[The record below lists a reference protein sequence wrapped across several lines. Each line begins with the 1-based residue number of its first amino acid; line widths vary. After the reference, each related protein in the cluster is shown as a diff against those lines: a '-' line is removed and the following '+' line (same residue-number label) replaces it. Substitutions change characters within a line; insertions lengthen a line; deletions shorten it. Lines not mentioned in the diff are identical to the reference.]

1 MPTHSPGSLDDIVH
15 NLTCRWRAIINR
27 LQTYSAFL
35 HYNHYNMAAA
45 NKSIYAAL
53 LANLLIAVTKFIAGA
68 VSNSA
73 AMIAEGVHSVVD
85 TINQLLLL
93 LGLRLSKKKP
103 DKFHPLGYGKELY
116 FWSFVVSILIFGL
129 GGGVSVYQGVSHIIH
144 PEELGDATWS
154 YVVLAMSIVF
164 EGTSLIIAAKEFNK
178 LRDGQTWWDA
188 IIRSKDP
195 STFLVLFEDS
205 AAVVGLIIV
214 GACLFLSHYLNKPF
228 IDGIASLLVGLILIG
243 VSLILARESRSLLMG
258 EGIKRETKRR
268 IHEITEGDE
277 AVLDLMH
284 LMSTYQSPEEILV
297 MMIVAFKPNL
307 NTEDINQAIDRIRET
322 IKAEF
327 GRIKFVII
335 QPDVYTDKVDPNVQA
350 YI

>member
-1 MPTHSPGSLDDIVH
+1 MAGV
-15 NLTCRWRAIINR
+15 NR
-27 LQTYSAFL
+27 
-35 HYNHYNMAAA
+35 
-45 NKSIYAAL
+45 SIYAAL

-68 VSNSA
+68 ISHSA

-93 LGLRLSKKKP
+93 LGLSLSKKKP
-103 DKFHPLGYGKELY
+103 DKYHPLGYGKELY

-129 GGGVSVYQGVSHIIH
+129 GGGISIYQGVTHILH
-144 PEELGDATWS
+144 PIELGDATWS
-154 YVVLAMSIVF
+154 YVVLAASVVF

-178 LRDGQTWWDA
+178 LRNGQTWWDA
-188 IIRSKDP
+188 IINSKDP

-205 AAVVGLIIV
+205 AAVVGLFIV
-214 GACLFLSHYLNKPF
+214 MICLYLSHRLNKPY
-228 IDGIASLLVGLILIG
+228 IDGVASLLVGLILVV

-258 EGIKRETKRR
+258 EGIRKDTKKRIK
-268 IHEITEGDE
+268 EITEGDKD
-277 AVLDLMH
+277 VLSLMH

-307 NTEDINQAIDRIRET
+307 DTAEINDAIDRIREE
-322 IKAEF
+322 IKKEF
-327 GRIKFVII
+327 DRIRFVII
-335 QPDVYTDKVDPNVQA
+335 QPDVFEDEVDPNVQA